1 MPLYAY
7 KARNLKGDVEKGVI
21 EGTEKSAVY
30 SILKTKG
37 LFPVEIKETKY
48 GASKVKT
55 KSRLNKKVPI
65 VTLYIFCRQF
75 SIMINSGVSIVQ
87 ALDVL
92 IKQEENRTLKEALR
106 NVAENVHKG
115 FSLSESMRQY
125 DKVFPN
131 ILVSMVEVGELSGNL
146 DKALEDVSIH
156 FEKENNIRG
165 KIKTAMI
172 YPCFIMAVAILAVI
186 FMVIVIVPKFVSMF
200 NVIGG
205 ELPAITQMV
214 LNVANKLKEPL
225 FLLKIVLIIAV
236 AVWLLNRFKNSKEG
250 GIIIDRL
257 YFRIPLLRK
266 EFKKILAARFARTLG
281 LLVAAGVPII
291 QSFDVVS
298 TVINNKVVQKGIENV
313 KNEIRSGSN
322 IAKPLAAMNIFPK
335 MVTQMISVGEETGTM
350 DTTVAKI
357 ADFYDEEVDRSIKRL
372 TSIIEP
378 VMILLIAIFVGI
390 IVIAMIMPIFSLEE
404 QLGTLL

>member
-1 MPLYAY
+1 MRFALLKLLSFIPNTTDNKDTIFTEKAKKNMMKIILPIRLKTTLREFIHRNIFPLLISNMRKIAM
-7 KARNLKGDVEKGVI
+7 AANLK
-21 EGTEKSAVY
+21 
-30 SILKTKG
+30 
-37 LFPVEIKETKY
+37 
-48 GASKVKT
+48 
-55 KSRLNKKVPI
+55 
-65 VTLYIFCRQF
+65 
-75 SIMINSGVSIVQ
+75 
-87 ALDVL
+87 
-92 IKQEENRTLKEALR
+92 KQEDNKRLKEGLKR
-106 NVAENVHKG
+106 VAENVHKG

-125 DKVFPN
+125 DKLFPN

-146 DKALEDVSIH
+146 DKALEDVSVH
-156 FEKENNIRG
+156 FEKENSIRG

-172 YPCFIMAVAILAVI
+172 YPCFIMAVAIIAVI
-186 FMVIVIVPKFVSMF
+186 FMIVVVVPKFVNMF

-214 LNVANKLKEPL
+214 LNLANKFKNPL
-225 FLLKIVLIIAV
+225 FLLKMGSIILFAIW
-236 AVWLLNRFKNSKEG
+236 AFIKIKNSKEG
-250 GIIIDRL
+250 GMIIDRL
-257 YFRIPLLRK
+257 YFKIPLLRK

-281 LLVAAGVPII
+281 LLVVAGVPII
-291 QSFDVVS
+291 QSLDVVA

-313 KNEIRSGSN
+313 KNEIKSGSN

-350 DTTVAKI
+350 ETTMQKI
-357 ADFYDEEVDRSIKRL
+357 AEFYDEEVDRSIKRL

-378 VMILLIAIFVGI
+378 VMILLIAVFVGI

>member
-1 MPLYAY
+1 MPLYSY
-7 KARNLKGDVEKGVI
+7 KARNLKGNVERGTL
-21 EGTEKSAVY
+21 EGSDRNTIY
-30 SILKTKG
+30 GILKTKG
-37 LFPVEIKETKY
+37 LFPIEIKETKY
-48 GASKVKT
+48 AGGKVKA
-55 KSRLNKKVPI
+55 KSRLNKKVPLI
-65 VTLYIFCRQF
+65 DMYIFCKQF
-75 SIMINSGVSIVQ
+75 SIMINAGVPIVQ

-92 IKQEENRTLKEALR
+92 IKQEDNKRLKEGLKR
-106 NVAENVHKG
+106 VAENVHKG

-125 DKVFPN
+125 DKLFPN

-146 DKALEDVSIH
+146 DKALEDVSVH
-156 FEKENNIRG
+156 FEKENSIRG

-172 YPCFIMAVAILAVI
+172 YPCFIMAVAIIAVI
-186 FMVIVIVPKFVSMF
+186 FMIVVVVPKFVNMF

-214 LNVANKLKEPL
+214 LNLANKFKNPL
-225 FLLKIVLIIAV
+225 FLLKMGSIILFAIW
-236 AVWLLNRFKNSKEG
+236 AFIKIKNSKEG
-250 GIIIDRL
+250 GMIIDRL
-257 YFRIPLLRK
+257 YFKIPLLRK

-281 LLVAAGVPII
+281 LLVVAGVPII
-291 QSFDVVS
+291 QSLDVVA

-313 KNEIRSGSN
+313 KNEIKSGSN

-350 DTTVAKI
+350 ETTMQKI
-357 ADFYDEEVDRSIKRL
+357 AEFYDEEVDRSIKRL

-378 VMILLIAIFVGI
+378 VMILLIAVFVGI